1 MQIASLTVA
10 PAAPTPAAATAPTA
24 AAGGPIP
31 GWSPTLKAGLPF
43 STRAKGL
50 IRAGLD
56 AWRGVPEQAGGVRL
70 SQAMVGALTPF
81 FAQQLKLDEAV
92 VRQDLSKVQIVAGGP
107 AHDAGGTATTIGHTI
122 YVSDADRAQR
132 MLSWKGRRWLA
143 HELVHTMQWRTSA
156 DAWASPA
163 DRDRA
168 FLNRYL
174 GKFIADGG
182 SISKGGLVTALRTWL
197 KQRDDAH
204 TGDHEVDGVGDVIH
218 DSHPMEREAE
228 QLARVFR
235 DQTA

>member
-1 MQIASLTVA
+1 MQIAPAIATA
-10 PAAPTPAAATAPTA
+10 PPAAAAAPVR
-24 AAGGPIP
+24 AGGPIP
-31 GWSPTLKAGLPF
+31 GWSPTIKESLPI

-70 SQAMVGALTPF
+70 SDAMVGTLTPF
-81 FAQQLKLDEAV
+81 FASKLKLDEAV
-92 VRQDLSKVQIVAGGP
+92 VRDDLTKVRIVAGGP

-122 YVSDADRAQR
+122 YVSDAARAQR
-132 MLSWKGRRWLA
+132 MVSWSGRRWLA
-143 HELVHTMQWRTSA
+143 HELVHTMQWRQSD

-163 DRDRA
+163 QRDRA

-182 SISKGGLVTALRTWL
+182 SVTKGGLVQALRAWL
-197 KQRDDAH
+197 KDREGERH
-204 TGDHEVDGVGDVIH
+204 GDHEIDGIGDVIH
-218 DSHPMEREAE
+218 DAHPMEREAE
-228 QLARVFR
+228 QVARMFR